1 MSKKSLF
8 LFLFFFTLHSV
19 QTQAQIRPLSGR
31 PLTITFVPPESNP
44 LASADSLQLVY
55 VFDFWGSRYGTRMA
69 LFENVLHPTPER
81 VQRATFL
88 KTDLGW
94 KATIDIPEKAALLS
108 YYITDGTYRDDN
120 GERTYSFLVYGD
132 NGKPV
137 RNAHYL
143 MTPILEM
150 GRAPLSDRAR
160 EAELEIIEYPDNFRA
175 YFQFFTLMFEQEK
188 GGESVQK
195 KIIDILTRLESRYP
209 DDLGVLNLEART
221 YFYIFRDVEKALA
234 YKSQIDAPKQ
244 WPEVFIIFDREAK
257 QEEERRKQL
266 ETESTRKALIGSV
279 VPDVAFNTFDVGKK
293 PIREEKGK
301 ILVLLF
307 WGSTSEQSKMLL
319 PYIKKLHEKYAGAG
333 VKVIAVN
340 LDLEKETAERFLAE
354 HPYSFEHVF
363 NNGDAL
369 QRLAVD
375 GIPQLFLIDKEQV
388 VRDILV
394 GFSMDNVGK
403 LEAFIKKLV
412 K

>member
-1 MSKKSLF
+1 
-8 LFLFFFTLHSV
+8 
-19 QTQAQIRPLSGR
+19 
-31 PLTITFVPPESNP
+31 
-44 LASADSLQLVY
+44 
-55 VFDFWGSRYGTRMA
+55 
-69 LFENVLHPTPER
+69 
-81 VQRATFL
+81 
-88 KTDLGW
+88 
-94 KATIDIPEKAALLS
+94 
-108 YYITDGTYRDDN
+108 
-120 GERTYSFLVYGD
+120 
-132 NGKPV
+132 
-137 RNAHYL
+137 
-143 MTPILEM
+143 
-150 GRAPLSDRAR
+150 
-160 EAELEIIEYPDNFRA
+160 
-175 YFQFFTLMFEQEK
+175 
-188 GGESVQK
+188 
-195 KIIDILTRLESRYP
+195 LTRLESRYP
-209 DDLGVLNLEART
+209 DDLGVLNLAART

-257 QEEERRKQL
+257 QEEERRNQI

-279 VPDVAFNTFDVGKK
+279 VPDVAFNAFDVGKK

-319 PYIKKLHEKYAGAG
+319 PYIKKLNEKYAGAS

-354 HPYSFEHVF
+354 HPYPFEHVL